1 MIKEYSSRF
10 SVGDI
15 ITWFCDDDGELHSG
29 TVLYVNKAM
38 TATGTEINYEV
49 RDMLLGEPHTFFV
62 DDCNAMEAE
71 KL

>member
-1 MIKEYSSRF
+1 MIKEYPPRF

-38 TATGTEINYEV
+38 TATSMEINYEV
-49 RDMLLGEPHTFFV
+49 EGELFGSPYTFFV
-62 DDCNAMEAE
+62 DEYNVITD
-71 KL
+71 L

>member
-1 MIKEYSSRF
+1 MTKEYSPKF

-38 TATGTEINYEV
+38 TATGMEVNYEV

-62 DDCNAMEAE
+62 DDCNAMEAD